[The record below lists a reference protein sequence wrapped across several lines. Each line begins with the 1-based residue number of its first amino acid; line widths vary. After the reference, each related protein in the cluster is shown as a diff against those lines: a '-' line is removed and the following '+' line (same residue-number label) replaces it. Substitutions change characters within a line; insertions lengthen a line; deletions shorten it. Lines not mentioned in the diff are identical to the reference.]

1 MILIN
6 GYNFVDGINTLL
18 INYNIVI
25 CLILFLF
32 FKENIQDYEILKN
45 FLIILFILLIFNLN
59 GNLILGDSGSY
70 AIGLFIGIY
79 LINFAAYNQ
88 YLSPFWIISLVW
100 YPCFELLFSMLRRFK
115 LKRKMYKPDTSH
127 YHQILF
133 QYFNKK
139 EKNNF
144 ISHLYV
150 SLIINFYCFFSLIL
164 NKIVGLRS
172 SEILIFILLNI
183 FIYLFTYR
191 KLAKNT

>member
-133 QYFNKK
+133 
-139 EKNNF
+139 
-144 ISHLYV
+144 
-150 SLIINFYCFFSLIL
+150 
-164 NKIVGLRS
+164 
-172 SEILIFILLNI
+172 
-183 FIYLFTYR
+183 
-191 KLAKNT
+191 